1 MTRLFW
7 NASSRNVLTCNFLA
21 PQKVEEKRFCLFFQK
36 NNSPFKTRIATACA
50 CPKMFATEQ
59 RYSPESDP
67 LTLFK
72 SKFLLET
79 AEWLICDW
87 LRFILLHTTAGSGLP
102 LTEHWN
108 EAVFFFFFY
117 FFYQS
122 SVFRFLH
129 WIVGSTVYHNSLNSV
144 TTRNGRTQFYDGSQT
159 SGSRKKSHFFPF
171 FGKDNSCLKERLLI
185 RLL

>member
-108 EAVFFFFFY
+108 EAVFFFIIFFLSKLCLPLLALNCRKY
-117 FFYQS
+117 CLPQLLKLS
-122 SVFRFLH
+122 
-129 WIVGSTVYHNSLNSV
+129 HN
-144 TTRNGRTQFYDGSQT
+144 
-159 SGSRKKSHFFPF
+159 
-171 FGKDNSCLKERLLI
+171 KERKNSILWRESNVRFAEKISFLSFLWK
-185 RLL
+185 R